1 MSGISSLIGAII
13 AIIIVTAVGIGV
25 INYHDRMLR
34 NQSAIAV
41 AEQTAHQYDEFAQ
54 ALNAYVKSN
63 FNNNIIGTISCATL
77 KQDNYLSSSFSCTDP
92 LGETLEGDISEPWG
106 FPQTW
111 IVYPSTPPNQNEL
124 SKYGISSALQWQAFT
139 YLVASDVQDIDNS
152 MSAFSADNGAFMQ
165 PQSSVSDEL
174 SDYFPSS
181 GTEFSQTA
189 PTPAYNS
196 GYSFFIASALQKEP
210 DYWVFNVVITEDY
223 NNSSPSTS
231 PAQITYTNLGD
242 SAVCPR
248 DGLVPTDPGNWEF
261 TPQIPGT
268 IMIYGG
274 GGVSL
279 GQYNYSDIN
288 FYICIPSPKNIINT
302 SNSIFYDIGPV
313 TSLNYAADQVEI
325 DNGQTYNGAAN
336 SISGIAPQVGK
347 IYHIS
352 IGMAQYTFIDYISL
366 FSSGYYNT
374 GTYQLIWGQFLNGG
388 GVLWKGAPP
397 SNTCIISVPNG
408 FSPAPEVSPE
418 PSAPCWNA
426 INDLGLTTINLG

>member
-63 FNNNIIGTISCATL
+63 FNNNIIGTVSCATL
-77 KQDNYLSSSFSCTDP
+77 QQDNYLSSSFSCTDP
-92 LGETLEGDISEPWG
+92 LGETLEGDVSEPWG

-111 IVYPSTPPNQNEL
+111 IVYPSTAPNQDEL
-124 SKYGISSALQWQAFT
+124 SKYGISSSLQWQAFT

-189 PTPAYNS
+189 PTPTYNA
-196 GYSFFIASALQKEP
+196 GYSFFIAPALQKVP

-223 NNSSPSTS
+223 NSGNPSSS
-231 PAQITYTNLGD
+231 PAQITYANLGE
-242 SAVCPR
+242 SAVCPQ
-248 DGLVPTDPGNWEF
+248 DGLTPTEPGNWEF
-261 TPQIPGT
+261 TPWIPGT
-268 IMIYGG
+268 IMLNGG
-274 GGVSL
+274 RGTIPS
-279 GQYNYSDIN
+279 QYNYSDIN
-288 FYICIPSPKNIINT
+288 FFLCVPSPKNIINT
-302 SNSIFYDIGPV
+302 SSGIFSDIGPV
-313 TSLNYAADQVEI
+313 TSLNYASDQVEI
-325 DNGQTYNGAAN
+325 DNGQTYNGVAN
-336 SISGIAPQVGK
+336 SISGIAPQAGNVYD
-347 IYHIS
+347 ITV
-352 IGMAQYTFIDYISL
+352 GMAQYTFIAYISL
-366 FSSGYYNT
+366 YSSGYYN
-374 GTYQLIWGQFLNGG
+374 GGNYQVVWGNYINGG
-388 GVLWKGAPP
+388 GVLWEGAPSP
-397 SNTCIISVPNG
+397 DACVISSTMN
-408 FSPAPEVSPE
+408 PAPEVSPE
-418 PSAPCWNA
+418 PFAPCWNA
-426 INDLGLTTINLG
+426 INDLGLTNINLG